1 MIVSPY
7 LKRRLRTL
15 EEARAEAERLQA
27 DHALEAREE
36 PRRAAP
42 MERDEREAARG

>member
-15 EEARAEAERLQA
+15 EEARAEAARLQA
-27 DHALEAREE
+27 DHALEARDE

-42 MERDEREAARG
+42 AEREDREAASG

>member
-27 DHALEAREE
+27 DQDFDVREEREE
-36 PRRAAP
+36 PRRIVPA
-42 MERDEREAARG
+42 EGDVRG